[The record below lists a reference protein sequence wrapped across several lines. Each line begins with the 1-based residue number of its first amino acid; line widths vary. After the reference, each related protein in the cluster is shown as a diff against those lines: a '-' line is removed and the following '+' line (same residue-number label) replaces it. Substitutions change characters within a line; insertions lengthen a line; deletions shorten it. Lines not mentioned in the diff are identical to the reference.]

1 MRLREVFMALLM
13 LAAAGVASADP
24 IDLKPFRA
32 TYIAEWK
39 GVTAASS
46 TVELK
51 NVSPNVYTYSSVN
64 SARGIFRMAFP
75 DALSQISTFKIADG
89 QVVPMSFQGSDEKE
103 RPINLT
109 FDWQKKRVTG
119 VAKDKQVDLEL
130 PDGAQDAMSLQVA
143 SLRNLESGNLKGT
156 VWMIDATKLK
166 EYELHLEGEGRI
178 ATALGELDTIIYTS
192 KRHNSENYT
201 RTWVAP
207 TLGYLP
213 VKAQRVDG
221 KKVLITLLIQTVEKT

>member
-1 MRLREVFMALLM
+1 MPLHERFLVLLL
-13 LAAAGVASADP
+13 LAAVPAAQADP

-32 TYIAEWK
+32 SYLAEWK
-39 GVTAASS
+39 GMTAAGS

-51 NVSPNVYTYSSVN
+51 NIAPNVYTYSSVN

-75 DALSQISTFKIADG
+75 DALSQKSTFKIVDG
-89 QVVPMSFQGSDEKE
+89 RVEPMLFEGSDEKE

-119 VAKDKQVDLEL
+119 VAKERQVDLEL
-130 PDGAQDAMSLQVA
+130 PEGAQDAMSLQIA
-143 SLRNLESGNLKGT
+143 SLRNLANGDLKGT

-166 EYELHLEGEGRI
+166 EYELHLEGNARI
-178 ATALGELDTIIYTS
+178 ETALGELDTVVYTS
-192 KRHNSENYT
+192 KRPDSENYT

-207 TLGYLP
+207 ALGYLP
-213 VKAQRVDG
+213 VRAERTDG
-221 KKVLITLLIQTVEKT
+221 KKVLITLLIQSVDR